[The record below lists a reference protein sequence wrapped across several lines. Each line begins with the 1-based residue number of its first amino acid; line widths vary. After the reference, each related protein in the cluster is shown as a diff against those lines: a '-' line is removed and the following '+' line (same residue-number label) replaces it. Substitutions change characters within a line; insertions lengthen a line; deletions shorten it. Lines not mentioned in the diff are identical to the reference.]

1 MVGGK
6 FIPEMHL
13 SQSKF
18 TYTICRLF
26 TKDKEQIQ
34 KLKETKD
41 STYNDQNELD
51 KVTIMEIILWDFLT
65 FH

>member
-18 TYTICRLF
+18 TYTICGLF

-34 KLKETKD
+34 KLKETED